1 MATIIEMPKLSDT
14 MSVGTLV
21 TWLKNEGDTVT
32 SGDKIAEIETD
43 KATME
48 MEVFDEGVVLKH
60 FISAGEQ
67 VAVGDP
73 ICAVGKKGE
82 KVDAPEKKKEKAAEK
97 TDGGENE
104 KAEDETDEDA
114 EKPATPPPPQAP
126 AAKEEKAAEPE
137 PAKTGEAGGRIR
149 ISPLARK
156 LADEKGIDI
165 SDLAGSGPGGRIVKA
180 DVLAAAQKPRPPAA
194 PATSPAPAA
203 PAKGKAPAAPFV
215 GTADTPIQEGKSV
228 QVSNM
233 RATIAKRLL
242 ESKTQ
247 IPHFYLEVEI
257 DAGPLMTLRQQVN
270 AAFGEGSKVSVND
283 FILKACAHAL
293 RKVPAA
299 NTSWEG
305 NAIRQHAAANVSFA
319 VAIDDG
325 LITPVVFDAHKKSLF
340 QISVEARALAIKAKA
355 KKLQPAEF
363 TGGTFC
369 VSNLGMFGIDRF
381 SAIINPP
388 NGAILAVGATV
399 KKPVVNEKGEI
410 VVGQRMSLTLSCD
423 HRVVDGAI
431 GAQFLAA
438 LREIL
443 EKPLLVLG

>member
-1 MATIIEMPKLSDT
+1 MATIIDMPKLSDT

-21 TWLKNEGDTVT
+21 NWLKKEGDQVA

-48 MEVFDEGVVLKH
+48 MEVFDAGTLLKH

-82 KVDAPEKKKEKAAEK
+82 TVE
-97 TDGGENE
+97 
-104 KAEDETDEDA
+104 
-114 EKPATPPPPQAP
+114 AP
-126 AAKEEKAAEPE
+126 ARKSGAPAKEEKMEEPAPKAEAAKPSVPPPPAPPAAAPEEQPKGE
-137 PAKTGEAGGRIR
+137 PAKAAAGEPGQRIK

-156 LADEKGIDI
+156 LAEEKGLDI
-165 SDLAGSGPGGRIVKA
+165 SGITGTGPDGRIVKA
-180 DVLAAAQKPRPPAA
+180 DVLAAAQKPKPA
-194 PATSPAPAA
+194 PAPAA
-203 PAKGKAPAAPFV
+203 APAPAKGAKAPTPPFV
-215 GTADTPIQEGKSV
+215 GTADIPIQEAKLV
-228 QVSNM
+228 PVSNM
-233 RATIAKRLL
+233 RATIAKRLV

-247 IPHFYLEVEI
+247 LPHFYLEVEV
-257 DAGPLMTLRQQVN
+257 DAGPLVELRQQVN
-270 AAFGEGSKVSVND
+270 AAFGESAKVSVND
-283 FILKACAHAL
+283 FVLKACGHAL
-293 RKVPAA
+293 RMVPAA

-305 NAIRQHAAANVSFA
+305 TAIRQHAAAHISFA

-340 QISVEARALAIKAKA
+340 QISAEARALAIKAKA

-369 VSNLGMFGIDRF
+369 VSNLGMFGISRF
-381 SAIINPP
+381 QAIINPP
-388 NGAILAVGATV
+388 NGAILAVGTTV
-399 KKPVVNEKGEI
+399 TKPVVNDKGEI

-423 HRVVDGAI
+423 HRVVDGAV

-438 LREIL
+438 LRDIL
-443 EKPLLVLG
+443 EKPLLILG